1 MNKQKPQ
8 LNRIGKPELGAHT
21 SCDNRRAQQQEE
33 RFSFLPRAQPVRN
46 CHNSANVKP
55 QTLVTIALCSEGE
68 ELPAIQ
74 ETKVQFLVRED
85 PLEK

>member
-55 QTLVTIALCSEGE
+55 
-68 ELPAIQ
+68 
-74 ETKVQFLVRED
+74 
-85 PLEK
+85 